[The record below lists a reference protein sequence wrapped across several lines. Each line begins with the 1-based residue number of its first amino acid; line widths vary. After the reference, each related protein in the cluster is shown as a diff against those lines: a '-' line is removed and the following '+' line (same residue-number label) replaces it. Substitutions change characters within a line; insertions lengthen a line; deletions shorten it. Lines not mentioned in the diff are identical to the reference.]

1 MWSSASRSGKNGQF
15 LVRLNGFQKETLR
28 AQTPTAPRWKA
39 HIETCQETRRKVVS
53 GRVRLSARANA
64 PSSSAA
70 VAQRATRDLR
80 QRPGGTPARALV
92 RNAAVPSGGAIGV
105 GRAAAAWLHARIG
118 ARCPMHPVRVWATR
132 AHTACLPR
140 ATGSI
145 FGMNSGETQRAVEL
159 AAADP
164 ANRARLGPRRELG
177 ERRRPKELPRRAA
190 FEHEPERAAAR
201 GLSGARTRDD
211 PVRCTAARRRSKGNT
226 PAAQHPS
233 TQHPVFNTLMS
244 PFSFFC
250 LRAPPTSVRTSH
262 PQTSDSGLSA
272 TSGARQ
278 FHPLHISQ
286 SPHSDTHAAQ
296 TLTPHLIGARAQ
308 GVKYRDAGEGS
319 RCCGL
324 RSQRPKL
331 SEERSRSRPGA
342 PACASA

>member
-1 MWSSASRSGKNGQF
+1 MHHR
-15 LVRLNGFQKETLR
+15 
-28 AQTPTAPRWKA
+28 APRPSL
-39 HIETCQETRRKVVS
+39 RR
-53 GRVRLSARANA
+53 SARDARPAPAARRHARARARSQCGRPVRRGHRRWPRGSCLAARTHWRAMPNA
-64 PSSSAA
+64 PGS
-70 VAQRATRDLR
+70 
-80 QRPGGTPARALV
+80 
-92 RNAAVPSGGAIGV
+92 GV
-105 GRAAAAWLHARIG
+105 GHA
-118 ARCPMHPVRVWATR
+118 CS
-132 AHTACLPR
+132 ACLPR